1 VKASHVL
8 VEYRMRVVAP
18 WWYHMDYVYFKRLL
32 RWFCNVRAYTN
43 IIVQEMA
50 AEVWN
55 VGRVRGVGGW

>member
-1 VKASHVL
+1 MVVSHGL
-8 VEYRMRVVAP
+8 RIL
-18 WWYHMDYVYFKRLL
+18 KRLL

-50 AEVWN
+50 VEVWN